1 MAPRRDPLNADDIL
15 RKLAGSSGGGGSS
28 SSGGAAAEKEPSVFF
43 GQGKMLTPMR
53 PKTQKA
59 SPFYQGGRKPGNMV
73 EAEVDTPRRPYKGRD
88 DVRGLSSAQ
97 AEFYKWDDA
106 QRRKWS
112 DHLVRIGY
120 IDPEDAGD
128 YTTLLK
134 AWQEVIGEAANFTG
148 AGKKIDPWKV
158 AELIAGADNDGG
170 GAGGGK
176 TRAGRERGFTG
187 TRTATSSDSRV
198 DLTDPQ
204 TAKAL
209 VNATLSKFL
218 GRNASDEEI
227 GVFASSLND
236 AERANPITATT
247 TTTDTFDDGVQTASN
262 SSTQTAGGLSATG
275 KQQLMEDR
283 SLSMPEYGAYQ
294 AASTYYNILQ
304 QAIQASA

>member
-15 RKLAGSSGGGGSS
+15 RRLAGSSGGGGSS
-28 SSGGAAAEKEPSVFF
+28 SSSGGAAQEKEPSVFF
-43 GQGKMLTPMR
+43 GPGKMQTPKR
-53 PKTQKA
+53 PKTRQF
-59 SPFYQGGRKPGNMV
+59 PFYQGGRQPENMV
-73 EAEVDTPRRPYKGRD
+73 EVETDTPRRPTRGRD
-88 DVRGLSSAQ
+88 DVRGLSAAQ
-97 AEFYKWDDA
+97 GEFYKWDDA

-294 AASTYYNILQ
+294 AASTYYSILQ
-304 QAIQASA
+304 QAIQSAV